1 MVYSMESQSPE
12 TGVSVAPPSDAVGQ
26 SCERC
31 GSPRAVKVGARWLC
45 ENCYVEAGSC
55 CPEFGGDDLWDLDET
70 KPV

>member
-1 MVYSMESQSPE
+1 MGTHLLQETAASPE
-12 TGVSVAPPSDAVGQ
+12 TPDEKTAGN

-31 GSPRAVKVGARWLC
+31 GAIYAVKVCDSWLC

-55 CPEFGGDDLWDLDET
+55 CPEFGASDLWDLDET